1 VLQLMVSSVYAAVD
15 QNPYPMVLGLVDE
28 ARELRLSGKFFEAEG
43 KLIRAQRVA
52 PRSADVYL
60 ELAHLRK
67 DQGDYSGLKDV
78 IEVGVD
84 LADGPP
90 SSLTQLQLLK
100 NKLAVLLP
108 LDPNTPIVIPP
119 GKSST
124 QHLGSATANK
134 KERPMV
140 GLRDDLTDKKEEEIT
155 SSSSRVSRDRAQ
167 AVSFK
172 ESTTEKNTLNKQNPK
187 NKSSN
192 GAQTESKKSIET
204 LSEVGKTGSSERDQL
219 DRSGAQKSES
229 QKPSKIPAPKE
240 KPSVLVESDDIKRG
254 RAKPSEIQK
263 TNVYESSKDNG
274 PRSAE
279 ATSAASTAA
288 APIQSQTPVKTD
300 SQKTS
305 DVSEKSFN
313 RFFTGVGILA
323 KPQTGVWI
331 SRGILEKDF

>member
-1 VLQLMVSSVYAAVD
+1 MLQLMVSSVYAAVD
-15 QNPYPMVLGLVDE
+15 QNPYPMVLGLVNE
-28 ARELRLSGKFFEAEG
+28 ARELRLSGEFFEAEG

-90 SSLTQLQLLK
+90 GSLTQLQLLK

-124 QHLGSATANK
+124 QHIGSATAD
-134 KERPMV
+134 KEDRPMV
-140 GLRDDLTDKKEEEIT
+140 GLSDNLTDKKDEEIT
-155 SSSSRVSRDRAQ
+155 SSSSRVSSDRAQ
-167 AVSFK
+167 AVSLK
-172 ESTTEKNTLNKQNPK
+172 EDAPEKNTFNKQNPK
-187 NKSSN
+187 NEPSS
-192 GAQTESKKSIET
+192 GAQTESKKSIAT
-204 LSEVGKTGSSERDQL
+204 LSEVGKTGSSEQDQL
-219 DRSGAQKSES
+219 DRSRAQKSKS
-229 QKPSKIPAPKE
+229 QKPSKVLSPKE
-240 KPSVLVESDDIKRG
+240 KPSALVKSDDGKRG
-254 RAKPSEIQK
+254 RANPSETQK
-263 TNVYESSKDNG
+263 TNGYASSEDND

-279 ATSAASTAA
+279 ATGAASTAA
-288 APIQSQTPVKTD
+288 APIQSQTPVTSD